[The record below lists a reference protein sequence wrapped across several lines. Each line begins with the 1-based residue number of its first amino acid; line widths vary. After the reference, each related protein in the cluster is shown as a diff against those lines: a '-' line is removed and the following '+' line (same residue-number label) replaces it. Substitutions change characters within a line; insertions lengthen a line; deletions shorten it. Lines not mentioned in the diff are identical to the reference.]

1 MTGTIHLTAYK
12 AEFGNDGS
20 FSYMPMNAD
29 HKDQK
34 PCANRKEAE
43 ASLEEFCT
51 GLPFGPW
58 IVFGTWR
65 GPRGSRTPA
74 GLAKGLTRKLNP
86 AATA

>member
-1 MTGTIHLTAYK
+1 MTGTLYLTAYK
-12 AEFGNDGS
+12 AEFGTDGS

-34 PCANRKEAE
+34 PCANRKEAD
-43 ASLEEFCT
+43 AALDEFCAS
-51 GLPFGPW
+51 LPFGPW

-65 GPRGSRTPA
+65 GPRGSRTPP
-74 GLAKGLTRKLNP
+74 GLKSIPERRLNP